1 MKLKENKPYKNVVY
15 NFDITYVV
23 FAMSV
28 AKKKSISFLRLVSFF
43 KKIMFHV
50 FDLFFIL
57 CRRGLVG
64 LPTRLTNKGRAGSV
78 QAGTD
83 DGSLQDESSL
93 DGEDSEKQ

>member
-1 MKLKENKPYKNVVY
+1 
-15 NFDITYVV
+15 
-23 FAMSV
+23 
-28 AKKKSISFLRLVSFF
+28 
-43 KKIMFHV
+43 MFHV

-93 DGEDSEKQ
+93 DGEDSEKQWKNNINNIIIHATFFSSNRYTNYT

>member
-1 MKLKENKPYKNVVY
+1 MKIYNKK
-15 NFDITYVV
+15 
-23 FAMSV
+23 
-28 AKKKSISFLRLVSFF
+28 
-43 KKIMFHV
+43 
-50 FDLFFIL
+50 
-57 CRRGLVG
+57 RRGLVG

>member
-1 MKLKENKPYKNVVY
+1 
-15 NFDITYVV
+15 
-23 FAMSV
+23 
-28 AKKKSISFLRLVSFF
+28 
-43 KKIMFHV
+43 MFHV